1 MRILVV
7 AFVQQGVLVGINHS
21 WHQGCAWEVNF
32 NRLFWNMVDIYDG
45 HNLITSNY
53 HRFVLQN
60 VIRFSVDKPVS
71 NKGIGLCF

>member
-32 NRLFWNMVDIYDG
+32 NRAFWDMVNIYNG
-45 HNLITSNY
+45 RNLISGNY

-60 VIRFSVDKPVS
+60 IIRFAVDEPVS